1 MSDQGTSI
9 IPPGWYP
16 DPENPAQG
24 RFWNG
29 AAWTDVRHVP
39 GQPLPVTPPLK
50 APAGTDWNTPWIWL
64 IIGLPLLPLLLLL
77 LVPWG
82 SLFDFDPFASTP
94 AEGMGGMVSVFL
106 SPFYW
111 LSIVSSYGVYGLSV
125 WFAYRDMKDLAAR
138 GVPKP
143 FHWAFAFIGGL
154 VYTIGRSVVVKR
166 RTGRG
171 HAPLWAEIAVV
182 VVSIVVVVIVEVI
195 IFSAMGDLITT
206 FPPSR

>member
-1 MSDQGTSI
+1 MSDQGRTV

-16 DPENPAQG
+16 DPENPAHG

-29 AAWTDVRHVP
+29 AEWTDVRHIP
-39 GQPLPVTPPLK
+39 GEPLPFAPPIK

-64 IIGLPLLPLLLLL
+64 IIGLPLLPMVFLL

-82 SLFDFDPFASTP
+82 SLFDFDPSAATP
-94 AEGMGGMVSVFL
+94 AEGMGGMAAVFL

-111 LSIVSSYGVYGLSV
+111 LSIVLSYGIYGLSV
-125 WFAYRDMKDLAAR
+125 WFAFRDMRELAAR

-154 VYTIGRSVVVKR
+154 VYTIGRSVVVTR

-171 HAPLWAEIAVV
+171 HAPMWAEIGVV
-182 VVSIVVVVIVEVI
+182 VLSIVVVVIVEVM
-195 IFSAMGDLITT
+195 IFSAMGELMTT
-206 FPPSR
+206 FPTPR